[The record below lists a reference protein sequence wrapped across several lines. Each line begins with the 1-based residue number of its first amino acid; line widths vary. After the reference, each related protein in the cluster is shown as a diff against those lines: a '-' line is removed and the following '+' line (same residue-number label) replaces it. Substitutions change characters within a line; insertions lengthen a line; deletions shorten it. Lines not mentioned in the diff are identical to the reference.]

1 MSKGRVVMP
10 LISHTPQ
17 WRALEA
23 HWQDLS
29 RAHMRELFAEDPG
42 RAERLNLRAAGI
54 FLDYSKNRITGET
67 LGLLLALAEA
77 ADLRQ
82 WIGRMFAG
90 ERINTTE
97 GRSVLHVALRNRS
110 NRPIWVDGEDVMP
123 GVNAVLARMGHFV
136 TSVRSGEWAGFT
148 GKRITDVVNIG
159 IGGSNLG
166 PLMVCE
172 ALGPYQTPEL
182 RVHFVSN
189 IDGTHLAE
197 TLKGLDPETTLFI
210 VASKT
215 FTTLETL
222 TNACSARAWLV
233 ARLGAEVA
241 VRDHFVAVSTNC
253 DRVGAFGIDTNH
265 MFEFWDW
272 VGGRYSLWSAIGLPI
287 ALAVGMDRFNE
298 LLAGAH
304 AMDQHFFAADLGE
317 NMPVILALLGVWYV
331 NFAGAKTHAVLPYD
345 QYLRLLPDYL
355 QQGDMES
362 NGKRVTREGV
372 AVDYATGPVVWGA
385 PGSDGQHAFFQLL
398 HQGTQLIPADF
409 IAPIN
414 SHNEMGDHHAKLL
427 ANFFAQTE
435 ALMRGK
441 GRDQVEAELA
451 VAGFSPEVIGALA
464 PHKEFP
470 GNKPT
475 NTLLVD
481 KVTPRTLGALIAL
494 YEHKIFVQGVLW
506 GIDSFDQWGVEL
518 GKELANRI
526 LGELQGGEIH
536 TTHDASTRR
545 LIEQYRKRR
554 GSKPARSP
562 ESA

>member
-1 MSKGRVVMP
+1 
-10 LISHTPQ
+10 
-17 WRALEA
+17 
-23 HWQDLS
+23 
-29 RAHMRELFAEDPG
+29 MRELFAQDPQ
-42 RAERLNLRAAGI
+42 RAARLSMRAAGI
-54 FLDYSKNRITGET
+54 FLDYSKNRISDQT
-67 LGLLLALAEA
+67 LELLLALAEA
-77 ADLRQ
+77 VDLKR

-136 TSVRSGEWAGFT
+136 TSVRSGEWMGFT

-172 ALGPYQTPEL
+172 ALQPYQTPEL

-197 TLKGLDPETTLFI
+197 TLRGLDPETTLFI
-210 VASKT
+210 VSSKT

-233 ARLGAEVA
+233 DRIGAEVA
-241 VRDHFVAVSTNC
+241 VRDHFVAVSTN
-253 DRVGAFGIDTNH
+253 REKVAAFGIDTNQ

-304 AMDQHFFAADLGE
+304 AMDQHFFSADLRQ
-317 NMPVILALLGVWYV
+317 NMPVVLALLGVWYV
-331 NFAGAKTHAVLPYD
+331 NFAGARTHAVLPYD

-362 NGKRVTREGV
+362 NGKRVTREG
-372 AVDYATGPVVWGA
+372 APVDYATGPVVWGA

-414 SHNEMGDHHAKLL
+414 SHNEMGDHHSKLL

-441 GRDQVEAELA
+441 TRAEAQDELERA
-451 VAGFSPEVIGALA
+451 GLSSERVALLT

-475 NTLLVD
+475 NTLLID
-481 KVTPRTLGALIAL
+481 KVTPRILGALIAL

-518 GKELANRI
+518 GKELANVI
-526 LGELQGGEIH
+526 LTELKDGEVRAE
-536 TTHDASTRR
+536 HDGSTGQLIEHYFQRR
-545 LIEQYRKRR
+545 L
-554 GSKPARSP
+554 S
-562 ESA
+562 